1 MITSKNNKNIKNVR
15 ALLTSSRERREQ
27 GLFVIEGS
35 RLVSEAPAGLIEEV
49 YVSSSFVKNGVEC
62 IPCDVDYEVVSDDV
76 FRSLSDTVNPQ
87 GILAVVR
94 MPAGGQASEESLV
107 NKTDSEKE
115 PFAGQ
120 AQGHASTAGLERIMG
135 GNLYVLLDDIRDPG
149 NLGTIFRTAEAAG
162 ARVIMSE
169 TCADLFNPKTV
180 RSTMGTIFRVPF
192 AICPVA
198 EAIERLHEEGVTVC
212 AAMLD
217 GSVPYTEL
225 DVSGA
230 VAFIIGN
237 EANGVSAAAAEA
249 ADRRVRIPMKGRVE
263 SLNAAVSAAILMY
276 SVFRS

>member
-1 MITSKNNKNIKNVR
+1 MITSKSNQKIKRVK
-15 ALLTSSRERREQ
+15 ALMASAKERREQ

-49 YVSSSFVKNGVEC
+49 YVSSSFVKSGVEC
-62 IPCDVDYEVVSDDV
+62 IPCDVDYEIVSDDV

-94 MPAGGQASEESLV
+94 IPAGGM
-107 NKTDSEKE
+107 EKVIG
-115 PFAGQ
+115 AD
-120 AQGHASTAGLERIMG
+120 
-135 GNLYVLLDDIRDPG
+135 LYIILDDVRDPG
-149 NLGTIFRTAEAAG
+149 NLGTIIRTAEAAG

-217 GSVPYTEL
+217 GSVPYNEL
-225 DVSGA
+225 DASGA

-237 EANGVSAAAAEA
+237 EANGVSAEAAEA
-249 ADRRVRIPMKGRVE
+249 SDRRVRIPMKGRVE

-276 SVFRS
+276 SRV